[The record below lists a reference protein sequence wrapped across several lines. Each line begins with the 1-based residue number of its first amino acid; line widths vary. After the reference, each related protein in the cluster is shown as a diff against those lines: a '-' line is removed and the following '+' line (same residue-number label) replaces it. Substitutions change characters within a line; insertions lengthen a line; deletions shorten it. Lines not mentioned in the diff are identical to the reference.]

1 MKLTKEDDSS
11 DEDGDDTDEGA
22 VEDVGH
28 VEEPGLAD
36 VGVDDL
42 EVVAVPGL
50 QVRTSGDPC
59 CAQAEQQHN

>member
-11 DEDGDDTDEGA
+11 DEDGDDADEGA

-50 QVRTSGDPC
+50 
-59 CAQAEQQHN
+59 